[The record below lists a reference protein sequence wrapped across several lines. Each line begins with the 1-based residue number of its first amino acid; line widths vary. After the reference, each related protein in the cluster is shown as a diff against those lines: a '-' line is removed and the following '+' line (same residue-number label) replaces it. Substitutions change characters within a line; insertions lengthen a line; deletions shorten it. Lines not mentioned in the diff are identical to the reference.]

1 LDEYKSPHSREIK
14 KLITQGLDDK
24 GSVTIAMVPEKG
36 QSLSEALATLRE
48 ELGHTWQKRFE
59 VEAGKH
65 LPEIEFKKLNDA
77 IPAAMSYYLKK
88 NDYKDDDGSEIAN
101 KYRVLE
107 SAAKMIADKPK
118 ALGLSEDE
126 WANYLFQYFELV
138 EKTHG
143 KDALDQLKHITTPAR
158 HVKEDYYNAKGNG
171 SGSETDRGVLGGVQ
185 GGREGS
191 PEGTGSETEPNGGAS
206 SADRRVN
213 GGLQEEKG
221 IDEINRRMRSGL
233 GREAPNGT
241 AEEGRSGNTKD
252 ILRGGEISKG
262 DSEHKTDGDIR
273 GVVSSAPGDDAKREG
288 DSRGGAGIT
297 RAAEEGDSESGSLE
311 DRIAPSETGTKYKF
325 GSTQANLPE
334 GSPAHGAILAMQ
346 EKIPDSDLAGD
357 GKDVDQPHVTVRYGL
372 KTDLTPELR
381 KFIESQSPFE
391 AKLGPTTA
399 FPPSKSSDGAAP
411 IVAPVISP
419 ELHRINAEIEKQ
431 GEFEPSSF
439 PEYRPHVSVAYVKPE
454 LAKKYTGMKDAEG
467 KTFPITSIAVTDKNG
482 DHTEIPLKGESPSAA
497 GQESSL
503 ESNTSEIGDGG
514 NSPEQPEGRADAP
527 PAEST
532 PVPVQGGTVI
542 VGGPQQ
548 VPVVPVELLVQ
559 QHFIAYKNGSTMGT
573 GFSSR
578 SEAEKELAETF
589 PNRDDMEVRSGD
601 VEEKPKSGVY
611 YRGTNPDETKRIS
624 TGDPVWDSYLFAADQ
639 VKQAKGYGRSIEKIQ
654 IKPTAKVLV
663 EGSSDFK
670 KLVGDYKPGEN
681 MLSYS
686 SRAAKLA
693 KAAGYDLVH
702 FKRQGD
708 VGTAIIN
715 REAIESRKP
724 YTNVRELMLEA
735 GKRNPT
741 KMIP

>member
-1 LDEYKSPHSREIK
+1 
-14 KLITQGLDDK
+14 
-24 GSVTIAMVPEKG
+24 
-36 QSLSEALATLRE
+36 
-48 ELGHTWQKRFE
+48 
-59 VEAGKH
+59 
-65 LPEIEFKKLNDA
+65 
-77 IPAAMSYYLKK
+77 MSYYLKK

-107 SAAKMIADKPK
+107 SAAKMIADNPK

-185 GGREGS
+185 GGGEGS
-191 PEGTGSETEPNGGAS
+191 PKGTSTEKESDGGAS

-503 ESNTSEIGDGG
+503 ESNTDSIGGAGIPEPVGGSTGTTPTTVEVPGLGKVRFDENNTMYFAYLGDTNIATASLSDDGSYLVSVHVEAPYRRKGVSTALYDFIERHIGHPLKPSPRYQSEDAKKFWGNRGG
-514 NSPEQPEGRADAP
+514 AAVIPIKGNTVLAAAP
-527 PAEST
+527 IQIP
-532 PVPVQGGTVI
+532 PVPVVRAVARVLPRQEIMAMAEGMNPN
-542 VGGPQQ
+542 PQRQ
-548 VPVVPVELLVQ
+548 V
-559 QHFIAYKNGSTMGT
+559 
-573 GFSSR
+573 SS
-578 SEAEKELAETF
+578 
-589 PNRDDMEVRSGD
+589 
-601 VEEKPKSGVY
+601 
-611 YRGTNPDETKRIS
+611 
-624 TGDPVWDSYLFAADQ
+624 
-639 VKQAKGYGRSIEKIQ
+639 
-654 IKPTAKVLV
+654 
-663 EGSSDFK
+663 
-670 KLVGDYKPGEN
+670 
-681 MLSYS
+681 
-686 SRAAKLA
+686 
-693 KAAGYDLVH
+693 
-702 FKRQGD
+702 
-708 VGTAIIN
+708 
-715 REAIESRKP
+715 
-724 YTNVRELMLEA
+724 VRELMKLA
-735 GKRNPT
+735 KSR
-741 KMIP
+741 MIP